1 MTPETPNQIV
11 DSDFRTDEY
20 SNAKKDHWMTTR
32 RRILVGFGLVLPA
45 MVFLVTSGEQSG
57 GVTTNPVTLNFGE
70 VVTTDLVEETEY
82 EGTLGRTPGDPVRSP
97 TQGTV
102 TALASVGSVV
112 EQGGELFRI
121 DDQPTVLLL
130 GEIPLYRDLMR
141 SDSDLTIA
149 PKQSGTITWLPEPGT
164 VIIEGDIL
172 FKVNGEPVIA
182 LYGLIPAFRAMADQS
197 TDIEG
202 DDVLQLEESLNSLGF
217 VENGEMT
224 VDGVFTSATE
234 SVVEKFQEAVGAAQD
249 GVIALGDIVVIPG
262 PTEVSTILASVGD
275 AAASGTT
282 VLTLVGD
289 DPMTGSDVLQLEQA
303 LADLGFAG
311 DAMVVDGVFSAA
323 TRTAIVAF
331 EESVGLDGDGT
342 ISRGEVMFLA
352 SPVRVSDLLAPIGTT
367 VSTGTPV
374 LAITGKTT
382 LVAVDLPAQD
392 QGTLQE
398 SMAVRVRLPDG
409 VEVAATVTSVAT
421 VTTVADNSPATLAI
435 EIVLT
440 DPTATNWLD
449 GALVDVLVVTDSAQ
463 DVLAVPV
470 AALVALVEGGYAVE
484 VDTGGGSI
492 QLVAV
497 DPGFYA
503 DGLVEVSGT
512 TLRAGD
518 QVLVP

>member
-1 MTPETPNQIV
+1 
-11 DSDFRTDEY
+11 
-20 SNAKKDHWMTTR
+20 
-32 RRILVGFGLVLPA
+32 
-45 MVFLVTSGEQSG
+45 
-57 GVTTNPVTLNFGE
+57 
-70 VVTTDLVEETEY
+70 
-82 EGTLGRTPGDPVRSP
+82 
-97 TQGTV
+97 
-102 TALASVGSVV
+102 
-112 EQGGELFRI
+112 
-121 DDQPTVLLL
+121 
-130 GEIPLYRDLMR
+130 
-141 SDSDLTIA
+141 
-149 PKQSGTITWLPEPGT
+149 
-164 VIIEGDIL
+164 
-172 FKVNGEPVIA
+172 
-182 LYGLIPAFRAMADQS
+182 
-197 TDIEG
+197 
-202 DDVLQLEESLNSLGF
+202 
-217 VENGEMT
+217 
-224 VDGVFTSATE
+224 
-234 SVVEKFQEAVGAAQD
+234 
-249 GVIALGDIVVIPG
+249 
-262 PTEVSTILASVGD
+262 
-275 AAASGTT
+275 
-282 VLTLVGD
+282 
-289 DPMTGSDVLQLEQA
+289 MTGSDVLQLEQA

-352 SPVRVSDLLAPIGTT
+352 SPVRVSDHLTPIGTT